1 MEPNRPEGGPPAG
14 TEPLRAGP
22 VGLLVNPTAGRGAGR
37 QAGRRALG
45 ALRRLGHDVE
55 DLSGRDVAEARE
67 RLARRAGD
75 LAAVVVVG
83 GDGLVHAA
91 VQAVAGTPTALGVVP
106 AGTGNDLARG
116 LGVPLRQPVRAVE
129 RLSAALESGRAR
141 AVDAVH
147 VTGDDPGGSGSGRWF
162 ASILG
167 AGVDARVN
175 ARANRWRWPTGPSRY
190 TLAALRE
197 LAVVRPVGLRV
208 VLEGVPDGGDRGDGV
223 RVLER
228 PTLLVAVANTR
239 CYGGGLLMAPHAD
252 PTDGLLDVVVIDALS
267 PLAALTVFPLLRS
280 GRHLR
285 HPAVHVHRAHRV
297 HLRPLPGASV
307 PHPHADGEAALPL
320 PLTCTAHPGA
330 LRVLG

>member
-1 MEPNRPEGGPPAG
+1 MDPHRPDGGQ
-14 TEPLRAGP
+14 PLRAGP

-37 QAGRRALG
+37 EAGRRALA

-67 RLARRAGD
+67 RLARRAPD

-91 VQAVAGTPTALGVVP
+91 VQAVAGTRTALGVVP

-129 RLSAALESGRAR
+129 RLSEALAGGRAR

-147 VTGDDPGGSGSGRWF
+147 VSPGEPADPAGAPGGPRSGRWF

-197 LAVVRPVGLRV
+197 LAVVRPVGLRI
-208 VLEGVPDGGDRGDGV
+208 VLEGVPGEPGDGV

-252 PTDGLLDVVVIDALS
+252 PADGLLDVVVIDALS

-285 HPAVHVHRAHRV
+285 HPAVHVHRARRV
-297 HLRPLPGASV
+297 HLAPLPGASV